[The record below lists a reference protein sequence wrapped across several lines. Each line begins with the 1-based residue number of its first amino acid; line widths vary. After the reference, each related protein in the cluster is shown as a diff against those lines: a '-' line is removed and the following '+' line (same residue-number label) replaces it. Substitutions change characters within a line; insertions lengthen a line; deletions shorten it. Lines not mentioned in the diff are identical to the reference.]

1 MTKKE
6 EGWGEEKDTYCKISK
21 ISPGTYLIFS
31 KAVLEGLIYGG
42 KSAFQNT
49 LAQPYRHLYLEGRFN
64 GGFFTLPVWGSYMD
78 GLIFGIL
85 RYFIFHRSHSA
96 LVSHSFAA
104 HPSYMPSFL
113 EHIFYG
119 VLKEKQT
126 TCTCYL
132 KNLQGMQCPV
142 QWSIS
147 LSHSCMAGVSLLI
160 PSLLIN
166 CTLSSLAKSPNQCCK
181 LSLKSPEGSG

>member
-1 MTKKE
+1 ME
-6 EGWGEEKDTYCKISK
+6 ENLHFKIHWPS
-21 ISPGTYLIFS
+21 LIGQFS
-31 KAVLEGLIYGG
+31 KYKPPG
-42 KSAFQNT
+42 
-49 LAQPYRHLYLEGRFN
+49 HLYLEGRFN

-119 VLKEKQT
+119 VLKEK
-126 TCTCYL
+126 
-132 KNLQGMQCPV
+132 
-142 QWSIS
+142 
-147 LSHSCMAGVSLLI
+147 
-160 PSLLIN
+160 
-166 CTLSSLAKSPNQCCK
+166 
-181 LSLKSPEGSG
+181 

>member
-1 MTKKE
+1 ME
-6 EGWGEEKDTYCKISK
+6 ENLHFKIHWPS
-21 ISPGTYLIFS
+21 LIGQFS
-31 KAVLEGLIYGG
+31 KYKPRGAYIQRRDLTEGFLRYQFGAHTWMGLFLECY
-42 KSAFQNT
+42 
-49 LAQPYRHLYLEGRFN
+49 
-64 GGFFTLPVWGSYMD
+64 
-78 GLIFGIL
+78 GIL
-85 RYFIFHRSHSA
+85 FFHRSHSA

-104 HPSYMPSFL
+104 HPSCVPSFL

-119 VLKEKQT
+119 FLKEKQT
-126 TCTCYL
+126 TCYL
-132 KNLQGMQCPV
+132 KNLYGMQCPV

-160 PSLLIN
+160 PSLLVN